1 MLGLEALMGKQA
13 KVLSTKDVKR
23 VLQFISANNHAARN
37 RAIFMCSL
45 LGGMRA
51 CEIANLQVVAA
62 IDSDGEVRNEIYLS
76 PLATKGNKGRYVY
89 VSTKL
94 KQEIARYIAAV
105 PPTHSHNKLF
115 YSQKGAIAG
124 FSPNTITQL
133 FGQIYKESGIDKA
146 SSHSGRRTF
155 LTALAEK
162 GVNVRVIMQLAGHR
176 SMATTQRYIE
186 ANPEM
191 IRRALELV

>member
-1 MLGLEALMGKQA
+1 MGSKQA
-13 KVLSTKDVKR
+13 KVFTQKEVKR
-23 VLQFISANNHAARN
+23 VLQSISLNSHADRN

-45 LGGMRA
+45 LAGMRA
-51 CEIANLQVVAA
+51 CEISSLLYNDVM
-62 IDSDGEVRNEIYLS
+62 DREGNVRAQIYLCQ
-76 PLATKGNKGRYVY
+76 LYTKGDHSRYVY
-89 VSTKL
+89 VSSKL
-94 KQEIARYIAAV
+94 QQELARYFRAV
-105 PPTHSHNKLF
+105 PPSHSHNKLF
-115 YSQKGAIAG
+115 YSQKGPIEG
-124 FSPNTITQL
+124 FSPNTIAQL
-133 FGQIYKESGIDKA
+133 FGQIYKAAGVDGA

-186 ANPEM
+186 TNPEM

>member
-1 MLGLEALMGKQA
+1 VGKQA
-13 KVLSTKDVKR
+13 KVLSAKDVKR
-23 VLQFISANNHAARN
+23 VLQFISINNHAARN
-37 RAIFMCSL
+37 RAIFMSSL

-51 CEIANLQVVAA
+51 CEISALQVIDA
-62 IDSDGEVRNEIYLS
+62 IDSDGNVRNQIYLS

-89 VSTKL
+89 VSSKL
-94 KQEIARYIAAV
+94 KQEIQRYIAAV
-105 PPTHSHNKLF
+105 PPKHTHNKLF
-115 YSQKGAIAG
+115 YSQKGAIEG
-124 FSPNTITQL
+124 FSPNTIAQL
-133 FGQIYKESGIDKA
+133 FGQIFTAAGIDDA

-155 LTALAEK
+155 LTALADK